1 MMVRFHAVAAALTL
15 AALSAGTVTAA
26 TASAADGTT
35 AVPAVSTLTQ
45 IRTVHHFGA
54 AVTARTAV
62 AAAQPVLRLGSRGG
76 AVKTVQQRLGA
87 LHYFDVGP
95 ADGVFGANT
104 YHAVIAFQKVQGLTR
119 DGIVG
124 PVTWARLA
132 RPYVPAPR
140 YRLATASVEVN
151 LARQVIYYVRSGK
164 IQRIIDSST
173 GSGAW
178 YYSQGRWARAITP
191 TGRFGIYWRYNGWQP
206 GPLGSMY
213 RPNYF
218 HGGYALHGMTSVPA
232 YPASH
237 GCVRMTV
244 PTMDRMWSSL
254 WIGMPV
260 AIYRSL
266 PASASASGSGICRPL
281 MVAGRILQ
289 SASSRRPVL
298 ALARVSAASMT
309 SPSAAP
315 PATSSGRWAPT

>member
-26 TASAADGTT
+26 TASAAAGM
-35 AVPAVSTLTQ
+35 AVVPAVSTLTQ

-54 AVTARTAV
+54 AV
-62 AAAQPVLRLGSRGG
+62 AAAKPVLRLGSRGG

-124 PVTWARLA
+124 PATWARLA

-191 TGRFGIYWRYNGWQP
+191 TGRFRIYWRYNGWQP
-206 GPLGSMY
+206 EPLGSMY

-266 PASASASGSGICRPL
+266 PALASGSGICRPL
-281 MVAGRILQ
+281 TAAGRILIQ
-289 SASSRRPVL
+289 NERSAALTHGRRPRRLRRWISASS
-298 ALARVSAASMT
+298 
-309 SPSAAP
+309 
-315 PATSSGRWAPT
+315 